1 MITQNQTMINNSSW
15 DNRFIEK
22 KKKPQKVMV
31 AGMVAELLYKSWKQ
45 QKALEKCS
53 ILVFKDSA
61 LWGLCL
67 SRKLPASINTQYTS
81 EFWIKRNLWVLRFSN
96 KFLAQTK
103 TRVMNNGGYKLIGT
117 KIGS

>member
-1 MITQNQTMINNSSW
+1 MINNSSW
-15 DNRFIEK
+15 DNIFIEK

-61 LWGLCL
+61 L
-67 SRKLPASINTQYTS
+67 
-81 EFWIKRNLWVLRFSN
+81 
-96 KFLAQTK
+96 
-103 TRVMNNGGYKLIGT
+103 
-117 KIGS
+117 

>member
-45 QKALEKCS
+45 QKGFGK
-53 ILVFKDSA
+53 V
-61 LWGLCL
+61 
-67 SRKLPASINTQYTS
+67 
-81 EFWIKRNLWVLRFSN
+81 
-96 KFLAQTK
+96 
-103 TRVMNNGGYKLIGT
+103 
-117 KIGS
+117 

>member
-22 KKKPQKVMV
+22 KKTQKVMV

-61 LWGLCL
+61 L
-67 SRKLPASINTQYTS
+67 
-81 EFWIKRNLWVLRFSN
+81 
-96 KFLAQTK
+96 
-103 TRVMNNGGYKLIGT
+103 
-117 KIGS
+117 

>member
-1 MITQNQTMINNSSW
+1 MINNSSW

-22 KKKPQKVMV
+22 KKTQKVMV

-61 LWGLCL
+61 L
-67 SRKLPASINTQYTS
+67 
-81 EFWIKRNLWVLRFSN
+81 
-96 KFLAQTK
+96 
-103 TRVMNNGGYKLIGT
+103 
-117 KIGS
+117 

>member
-22 KKKPQKVMV
+22 KRKPQKVMV

-61 LWGLCL
+61 L
-67 SRKLPASINTQYTS
+67 
-81 EFWIKRNLWVLRFSN
+81 
-96 KFLAQTK
+96 
-103 TRVMNNGGYKLIGT
+103 
-117 KIGS
+117 

>member
-31 AGMVAELLYKSWKQ
+31 AELLHKSWKQ

-61 LWGLCL
+61 L
-67 SRKLPASINTQYTS
+67 
-81 EFWIKRNLWVLRFSN
+81 
-96 KFLAQTK
+96 
-103 TRVMNNGGYKLIGT
+103 
-117 KIGS
+117 